1 MTGYG
6 MEIMEKGWMIIPVV
20 LFGGGILVSWALG
33 GMGIDMVASR
43 SKQEK

>member
-20 LFGGGILVSWALG
+20 LFGGGIIASWALG
-33 GMGIDMVASR
+33 GMGIDLVAR
-43 SKQEK
+43 SKKEK